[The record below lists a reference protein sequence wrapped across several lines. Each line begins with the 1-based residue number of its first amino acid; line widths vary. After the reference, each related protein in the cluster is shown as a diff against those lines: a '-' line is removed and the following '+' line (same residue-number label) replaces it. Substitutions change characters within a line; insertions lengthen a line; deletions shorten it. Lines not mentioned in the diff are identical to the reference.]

1 MLSEEYR
8 NNPRLSQSKLKHILY
23 GTQEF
28 EYNLTH
34 QTPSTDPQNLGTAV
48 HLLLLQPHLSDEILK
63 MQKPKARTKTG
74 EALKGGAQLIVD
86 SIKSNPDCQ
95 SLLDQCTA
103 FEKIYLYEHKDIKF
117 KCQLDAVSPNFILDL
132 KTTSTFP
139 DEKSIRSQIYANLYH
154 FQAAS
159 YLLGANMFD
168 KDYYIIF
175 VRTKPP
181 YTVFPVQLSPLII
194 QQGFELFEK
203 ACDLYHHRHENL
215 HNKIKVI

>member
-8 NNPRLSQSKLKHILY
+8 NSSRLSQSQLKHILY

-28 EYNLTH
+28 EYNLNNH
-34 QTPSTDPQNLGTAV
+34 TPSTDAQNLGSAV

-74 EALKGGAQLIVD
+74 EVLKGEAQLIVD
-86 SIKSNPDCQ
+86 SIKANPDCAA
-95 SLLDQCTA
+95 LLALCTA
-103 FEKIYLYEHKDIKF
+103 FEKIYLYDHKGIKF
-117 KCQLDAVSPNFILDL
+117 KCQLDAVAPNFILDL

-139 DEKSIRSQIYANLYH
+139 DEKSIRSQVYSNLYH

-159 YLLGANMFD
+159 YLLGGRMWGSPYF
-168 KDYYIIF
+168 IIF

-181 YTVFPVQLSPLII
+181 YTVFPVQLSEGMI
-194 QQGFELFEK
+194 QEGLELFEK
-203 ACDLYHHRHENL
+203 ACDLYHNRHENL